1 MKKTTLLVVSLFT
14 LAGISL
20 GITRERVIDKKDNML
35 HVDKTIQTQTLCQR
49 LACIA
54 DKLEISAKV
63 SFWKKNYQ
71 DAITFYHL
79 LLKTG
84 KSEFDDLYNLACCY
98 GQLGDDKQ
106 AAKYLKLAVEEGFT
120 DINHIKSDSDFEKV
134 KNSPK
139 FQKIMAEIIAN
150 SDKIDNSQTVRA
162 EGIIQAAVSQELMIS
177 QDDKN

>member
-1 MKKTTLLVVSLFT
+1 MKKTTLLIVSLFT
-14 LAGISL
+14 ITGISL
-20 GITRERVIDKKDNML
+20 GITRERVIDKKDNMT

-79 LLKTG
+79 LSKTG

-98 GQLGDDKQ
+98 SQTGNDKQ
-106 AAKYLKLAVEEGFT
+106 AAKYLKQAVDEGFT
-120 DINHIKSDSDFEKV
+120 DLDHIKADPDFDNV
-134 KNSPK
+134 RNSPK
-139 FQKIMAEIIAN
+139 FQKTLEDIVNKLGQPVNFPAAKAETDI
-150 SDKIDNSQTVRA
+150 QTVA
-162 EGIIQAAVSQELMIS
+162 GGESMIEH
-177 QDDKN
+177 DDKN